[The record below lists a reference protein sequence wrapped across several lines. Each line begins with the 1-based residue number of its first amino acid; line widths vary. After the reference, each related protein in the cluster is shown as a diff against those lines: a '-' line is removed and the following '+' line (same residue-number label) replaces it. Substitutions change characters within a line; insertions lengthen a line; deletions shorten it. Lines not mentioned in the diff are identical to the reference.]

1 MTRSTWRTEYD
12 LKAYDY
18 ILGNNMGIV
27 YIIECNITG
36 EVYIGSTMISL
47 EQRYKQ
53 HRYRYEC
60 SSRSIIERGNHMVRA
75 LEVVDTEDKTQLRIR
90 EQYWLNQYESVNQK
104 KAYATSE
111 ERIEMM
117 RGCQRNYL
125 KNNREKL
132 AKKTSAWRERNPDKQ
147 HSMDQRRNK
156 RKSEWRKSWG
166 GDPRTSGPNLLDID
180 PSIFD

>member
-1 MTRSTWRTEYD
+1 
-12 LKAYDY
+12 
-18 ILGNNMGIV
+18 MGIV

-36 EVYIGSTMISL
+36 EVYIGSTMRSL
-47 EQRYKQ
+47 EDRYKD
-53 HRYRYEC
+53 HRSTRDC
-60 SSRSIIERGNHMVRA
+60 SSRRIIERGNHMVRA
-75 LEVVDTEDKTQLRIR
+75 LEVVDTEHRDQLRIR
-90 EQYWLNQYESVNQK
+90 EQYWMNQHDCVNRQ

-111 ERIEMM
+111 ERIEML
-117 RGCQRNYL
+117 RECQRNYL

-132 AKKTSAWRERNPDKQ
+132 AKKTSAWREKNPDKQ

-180 PSIFD
+180 PSLFD